1 MGEIALTHQI
11 IGVKGLL
18 EVSMVDANG
27 YSHEH
32 MLRALSDLTVEFE
45 KIGAL
50 KGLETEVVVI
60 VVPGIVDVI
69 VKEIC
74 VCHDDVKHFF

>member
-1 MGEIALTHQI
+1 
-11 IGVKGLL
+11 VKGLL

-60 VVPGIVDVI
+60 VVR
-69 VKEIC
+69 
-74 VCHDDVKHFF
+74 